1 MTTAD
6 IQKHAVLQNTWFDE
20 QPERQLVLAGLTVA
34 SEVHHEGLSKVSRR
48 TFTVVCVGADRVTL
62 ARPGEFENRLCAVS
76 PGAETYEGTGVFDVQ
91 LTTLDDIVSE
101 LRLSDL
107 AFIKS

>member
-1 MTTAD
+1 
-6 IQKHAVLQNTWFDE
+6 
-20 QPERQLVLAGLTVA
+20 
-34 SEVHHEGLSKVSRR
+34 
-48 TFTVVCVGADRVTL
+48 VCVGADRVTL